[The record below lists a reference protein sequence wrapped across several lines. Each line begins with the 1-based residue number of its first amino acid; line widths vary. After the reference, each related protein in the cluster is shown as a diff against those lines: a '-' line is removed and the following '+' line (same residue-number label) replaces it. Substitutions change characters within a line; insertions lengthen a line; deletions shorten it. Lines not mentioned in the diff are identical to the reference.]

1 MKKSKFIAVLTVAA
15 FTLMLAACDHGS
27 NATDDENTPAE
38 TVVDPTSENPKTD
51 ENPKEDEPEATEN
64 KYASCFDTP
73 QHFLESIITEMEVEK
88 SASSSAKASK
98 FSKSSREAVDPLT
111 IAYVNTSAYEGA
123 YQTGTEAVATI
134 KYILLNVKNIEFD
147 KRIPTPDALKESNM
161 KLTDETC
168 HLIIEKE
175 SDTKASLYWTFST
188 TNGDGDKIWQAHK
201 ITNYVNDAGD
211 FCTSID
217 MYIGNMEILY
227 ATLFTRNENLV
238 TYSQVMDKDY
248 NSFNY
253 TSKDKAGIFK
263 SVKNL
268 STNLIGYIKESD
280 GGILLSNQNSDKNY
294 YAFKSDNEFIYQ
306 YHIAMNN
313 EHTNR
318 FYPLYA
324 LKYETKPTDNVN
336 PNYSDNDYLA
346 TRNGDTVTIT
356 VLNVYDSN
364 PLPDG
369 CIFEEQEYVDE
380 KVTQVDA
387 LVKDCKKLVAGV
399 YPEDVE
405 AAIEDVSKYAS
416 EITK

>member
-1 MKKSKFIAVLTVAA
+1 MKKSKFVAVLTAA
-15 FTLMLAACDHGS
+15 ALAIMLVACDNGS
-27 NATDDENTPAE
+27 NTTDDDTPAG
-38 TVVDPTSENPKTD
+38 TVVDPTSEKPKTD
-51 ENPKEDEPEATEN
+51 EEPAAEEEETPAAES
-64 KYASCFDTP
+64 KYAACFDTP
-73 QHFLESIITEMEVEK
+73 YHFLESIITEIEVEK
-88 SASSSAKASK
+88 SASSSVKASK
-98 FSKSSREAVDPLT
+98 FSKYSREADDIRPLVDA
-111 IAYVNTSAYEGA
+111 AYVKTSAYEGA

-188 TNGDGDKIWQAHK
+188 TNGDGEKIWQAHK

-217 MYIGNMEILY
+217 MYIGDYNILY

-263 SVKNL
+263 TVNNL
-268 STNLIGYIKESD
+268 STNLIGCIKESD
-280 GGILLSNQNSDKNY
+280 GGVLLSNQNGDKNY
-294 YAFKSDNEFIYQ
+294 YAFNSDNEFIYQ
-306 YHIAMNN
+306 YHITMDN

-324 LKYETKPTDNVN
+324 LKYETKPAQNIN
-336 PNYSDNDYLA
+336 ENYSDNDYLA

-356 VLNVYDSN
+356 GLNVYDSN
-364 PLPDG
+364 P
-369 CIFEEQEYVDE
+369 
-380 KVTQVDA
+380 
-387 LVKDCKKLVAGV
+387 
-399 YPEDVE
+399 
-405 AAIEDVSKYAS
+405 
-416 EITK
+416 